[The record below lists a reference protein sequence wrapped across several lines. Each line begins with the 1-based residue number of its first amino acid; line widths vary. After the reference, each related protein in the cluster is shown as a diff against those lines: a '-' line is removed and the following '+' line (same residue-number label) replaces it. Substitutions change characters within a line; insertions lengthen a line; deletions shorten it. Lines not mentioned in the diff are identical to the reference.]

1 MTDYKQFKDFDAAA
15 AADLTDSDIIP
26 VQIYESSEWI
36 NYYITKANLFY
47 RRNRVYTAKTSAPTV
62 NDDSGDGYAAGD
74 IWVDE
79 TNDNAYILLDAAAGA
94 AVWHQINSPTEKDW
108 SPAWTNLTV
117 GNGAVTAKYIQTGK
131 IIVAVLVLT
140 FGSTTSISGSV
151 SFTLPATPINDNISP
166 LGTCILR
173 DTGTAQYLASPY
185 YNGANGEIRVNKS
198 DGAYVNQVPLSSSV
212 PHTWTTSDEIHIS
225 LTYIAD

>member
-26 VQIYESSEWI
+26 VQIYESGAWV
-36 NYYITKANLFY
+36 NYYITKTNLFY
-47 RRNRVYTAKTSAPTV
+47 RRNRVYTGKTSAPTV
-62 NDDSGDGYAAGD
+62 NDDSGDGYAVGD

-79 TNDNAYILLDAAAGA
+79 TNDIAYILLNATAGA
-94 AVWHQINSPTEKDW
+94 AIWRELSAPIKASWTPI
-108 SPAWTNLTV
+108 WTNLTV
-117 GNGAVTAKYIQTGK
+117 GNGTVTAEYIKYGK
-131 IIVAVLVLT
+131 MLIAYLVLT
-140 FGSTTSISGSV
+140 FGSTTSISGNV
-151 SFTLPATPINDNISP
+151 SFTLPETPINPTISP

-173 DTGTAQYLASPY
+173 DTGTAQYLATPY

-198 DGAYVNQVPLSSSV
+198 DGTYVNQVVLSSSV

-225 LTYIAD
+225 LSYIIS